1 MKTKRYVLK
10 NNRTGK
16 DFPEFNTV
24 VDVSLTDTHLIFE
37 FVAENTKFFSYCEGY
52 NSEIWKGDVCEA
64 YICSDGSRVNYF
76 EIQVAPNGSI
86 YCSKVYNPDGNF
98 RTTFIEENPVESA
111 VEKIGNDIKVR
122 FSIPLSVIGYD
133 QENGLLI
140 NVFRI
145 ETEGG
150 ETDKNLLALNPTLCN
165 TYHKPEFFVK
175 F

>member
-16 DFPEFNTV
+16 EIPEFNTV
-24 VDVSLTDTHLIFE
+24 VDVTLTDTHLTFD
-37 FVAENTKFFSYCEGY
+37 FTAKNTKFYSYCEGY

-64 YICSDGSRVNYF
+64 YICSDGTRVNYF
-76 EIQVAPNGSI
+76 EIQVAPNNSV

-98 RTTFIEENPVESA
+98 KTTFIDENPVSSS
-111 VEKIGNDIKVR
+111 VEKDGDTIKVK
-122 FSIPLSVIGYD
+122 FSIPLSVINYD
-133 QENGLLI
+133 KEKGLLI

-150 ETDKNLLALNPTLCN
+150 VMDKNLIALNPTLCN
-165 TYHKPEFFVK
+165 TYHKPEFFVE